1 MRLQR
6 EQKRGGDIFR
16 EYSRLLQVLR
26 LIKRIIYKKFYFLP
40 HSFLA
45 LLFIYYINTGKET
58 RKGGGGMVRSR
69 WPLVRTEPA
78 GKTVMLILELHGR
91 VSARRSGSTLVIF

>member
-1 MRLQR
+1 M
-6 EQKRGGDIFR
+6 
-16 EYSRLLQVLR
+16 LR

-58 RKGGGGMVRSR
+58 RKGGEEGWYAADGP
-69 WPLVRTEPA
+69 W
-78 GKTVMLILELHGR
+78 LELN
-91 VSARRSGSTLVIF
+91 LQ

>member
-16 EYSRLLQVLR
+16 EYPRLLQVLR
-26 LIKRIIYKKFYFLP
+26 LIKTIIYKKFYFLP

-45 LLFIYYINTGKET
+45 LLFIYYINIGKET
-58 RKGGGGMVRSR
+58 RMGGKKEWYAADGP
-69 WPLVRTEPA
+69 W
-78 GKTVMLILELHGR
+78 LELN
-91 VSARRSGSTLVIF
+91 LQ

>member
-58 RKGGGGMVRSR
+58 RKGGEEGWYAADGP
-69 WPLVRTEPA
+69 W
-78 GKTVMLILELHGR
+78 LELN
-91 VSARRSGSTLVIF
+91 LQ